1 MRERITV
8 RVTQEHIERGKRGDW
23 ECCPVALAIAEVLA
37 DEEKGK
43 WYTARREVA
52 IRIMRYDDGG
62 SMEPFRFTL
71 RVHDEKMPSL
81 SRLGVYLSSLSEYHL
96 HDNYVYL
103 PVRVTETKS
112 TQAAI
117 AQ

>member
-52 IRIMRYDDGG
+52 IRIMPDYRPHAVGCVRLPSWLLY
-62 SMEPFRFTL
+62 SATYPL
-71 RVHDEKMPSL
+71 WPPSL
-81 SRLGVYLSSLSEYHL
+81 QGWVS
-96 HDNYVYL
+96 
-103 PVRVTETKS
+103 K
-112 TQAAI
+112 
-117 AQ
+117 